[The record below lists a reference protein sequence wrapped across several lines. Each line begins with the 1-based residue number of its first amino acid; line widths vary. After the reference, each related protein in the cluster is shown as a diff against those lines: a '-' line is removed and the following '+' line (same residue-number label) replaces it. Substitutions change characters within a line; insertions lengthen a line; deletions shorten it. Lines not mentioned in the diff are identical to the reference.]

1 MSHESATHL
10 IHTLN
15 KLFRDYANSFFHDT
29 EQGGA
34 GNEEADQPGVVP
46 DVNCVTSRPK
56 VTTSG
61 TTAGQKRTLLE
72 HNGGSSHNGTDRNHG
87 GTTSQ
92 TDGDGNRNGTTSQ
105 TDGDGNRNGTTS
117 QTGGDGNRNG
127 TTSQN
132 GGDGN
137 RNGTTSQTGG
147 DGNRNGTT
155 SQTGGDGNRNG
166 TTSQN
171 GGDGN
176 RNGTTSQN
184 GGDGNRNGTTSQTG
198 GDGNRN
204 GTASQNGG
212 GTTLVVNYRNSAGFD
227 DNGTRQNTFVE
238 LLKKAREKL
247 LAVGDEPEELKIAI
261 FK

>member
-34 GNEEADQPGVVP
+34 GIEEADQPGVVP
-46 DVNCVTSRPK
+46 DDNCVTSGPK

-72 HNGGSSHNGTDRNHG
+72 HNGGSSHNGTDGNHG
-87 GTTSQ
+87 
-92 TDGDGNRNGTTSQ
+92 
-105 TDGDGNRNGTTS
+105 GTTS
-117 QTGGDGNRNG
+117 QTGGDGNLNG

-132 GGDGN
+132 
-137 RNGTTSQTGG
+137 GG

-184 GGDGNRNGTTSQTG
+184 GGGQNTSGTT
-198 GDGNRN
+198 
-204 GTASQNGG
+204 
-212 GTTLVVNYRNSAGFD
+212 VVVSYRNAAGFN
-227 DNGTRQNTFVE
+227 DNGKRQNTFVE

-247 LAVGDEPEELKIAI
+247 LAVGVEPEELKIAI

>member
-34 GNEEADQPGVVP
+34 GSEEADQPGVVP
-46 DVNCVTSRPK
+46 DDNCVTSGPK

-72 HNGGSSHNGTDRNHG
+72 HNGGSSHNGTNGNHG
-87 GTTSQ
+87 
-92 TDGDGNRNGTTSQ
+92 
-105 TDGDGNRNGTTS
+105 GTTS
-117 QTGGDGNRNG
+117 QTGGDGNL
-127 TTSQN
+127 
-132 GGDGN
+132 
-137 RNGTTSQTGG
+137 
-147 DGNRNGTT
+147 
-155 SQTGGDGNRNG
+155 NG

-184 GGDGNRNGTTSQTG
+184 GGGQNTSGTT
-198 GDGNRN
+198 
-204 GTASQNGG
+204 
-212 GTTLVVNYRNSAGFD
+212 VVVSYRNAAGFD
-227 DNGTRQNTFVE
+227 DKGKRQNTFVE
-238 LLKKAREKL
+238 LLKKAREKH